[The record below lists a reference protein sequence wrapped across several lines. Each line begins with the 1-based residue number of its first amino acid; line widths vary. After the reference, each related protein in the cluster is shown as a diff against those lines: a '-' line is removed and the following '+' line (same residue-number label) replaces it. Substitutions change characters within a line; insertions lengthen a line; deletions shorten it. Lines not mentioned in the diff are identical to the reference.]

1 MEERTEKSVSKKR
14 KYATSALV
22 IVLIALIVGIYA
34 GSVFPGEKASGA
46 ETEGTQTVSAEAS
59 DEEARLAA
67 ILSSIRGAG
76 RVRVMV
82 TYESGPQ
89 IVPAQVTQLDTDSRS
104 DSNGDSN
111 SLSETRRETSQPAT
125 NGGDSV
131 VVLQELSP
139 VIKGVVVVAQ
149 GADDISVRMNLL
161 RAAVTALQIDESRV
175 DVFAMAAE

>member
-1 MEERTEKSVSKKR
+1 MGEPSERSAPKKR
-14 KYATSALV
+14 GYLSAALV

-34 GSVFPGEKASGA
+34 GSVFRGEKTADESLR
-46 ETEGTQTVSAEAS
+46 TQSAAAEAS
-59 DEEARLAA
+59 DEETRLAA

-82 TYESGPQ
+82 TYESGPK

-104 DSNGDSN
+104 DSNGESN

-149 GADDISVRMNLL
+149 GADDISVRLNLL